1 MYPNQCSTTPVPALR
16 KCITTNIKSFDA
28 RLSADKE
35 RCGYR
40 HLPSFTVTVEFDDT
54 QATSPGDAG
63 SIKEAKEQACM
74 VLAARILARNAR
86 RITH

>member
-1 MYPNQCSTTPVPALR
+1 MWS
-16 KCITTNIKSFDA
+16 
-28 RLSADKE
+28 
-35 RCGYR
+35 R

-63 SIKEAKEQACM
+63 SIKEAEEQACM